1 MTKVKEAST
10 NHANKTTALF
20 ACPVTYTLSKI
31 GGRWKSIIIYN
42 LLQGTRRYSELKKL
56 IPAIT
61 EKMLIQHLKEL
72 EADGLVF
79 RQVRAVVPPHVVYS
93 LTEAGQELGPVLRE
107 MADWGFKNRPPELQ
121 KQT

>member
-31 GGRWKSIIIYN
+31 GGRWKPLIIYN
-42 LLQGTRRYSELKKL
+42 LLPGPQRYSQLKKL

-72 EADGLVF
+72 EADQLVS
-79 RQVRAVVPPHVVYS
+79 RKALAVVPPHVEYS
-93 LTEAGQELGPVLRE
+93 LTPAGKELGPVLQE
-107 MADWGFKNRPPELQ
+107 MAGWGLKNRTLN
-121 KQT
+121 